1 MKRLIAIVLFLMF
14 AFSAFGQGTQWFKGS
29 LEEAGIRAKEDGK
42 LIVVFFYSP
51 M

>member
-1 MKRLIAIVLFLMF
+1 MKRFITIVLFLMF

-29 LEEAGIRAKEDGK
+29 FEEAEVKAREDGK